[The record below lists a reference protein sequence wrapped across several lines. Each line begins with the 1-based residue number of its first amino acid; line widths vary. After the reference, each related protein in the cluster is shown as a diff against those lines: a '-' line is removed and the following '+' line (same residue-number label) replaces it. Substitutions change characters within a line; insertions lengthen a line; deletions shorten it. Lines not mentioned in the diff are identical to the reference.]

1 MDDNI
6 FECCKKAAD
15 KMRRDVIKMTYLA
28 GNQGAHIGG
37 SLSLVEI
44 LAAIYVGG
52 IIKYDPINPGWDE
65 RDRMILSKGHGAM
78 ALYAALNQ
86 IGVIPEDDL
95 WTYKSNNT
103 YVALHPAQDIAKGL
117 EFSAGSLGHGL
128 SLGIGTA
135 LALKRKNN
143 TKSRIFAIL
152 GDGECDEGSVWE
164 AAACASHYELNRI
177 VAIIDC
183 NALQNDGFTK
193 DILRLDDISDKWRS
207 FGWDS
212 ITVNGHDIK
221 ALYEAFSLISDKPR
235 AIVAKTVK
243 GKGVSFIENNFRWH
257 YARLSKVQYEQA
269 MAEQGV
275 TVC

>member
-143 TKSRIFAIL
+143 TKSRIFTIL

-177 VAIIDC
+177 VAITDC

>member
-6 FECCKKAAD
+6 FERCGKAAD

-52 IIKYDPINPGWDE
+52 IIKYDPVNPGWDE

-103 YVALHPAQDIAKGL
+103 YVALHPAQDITKGL

-135 LALKRKNN
+135 LALKRINN
-143 TKSRIFAIL
+143 VQSRIFTIL

-235 AIVAKTVK
+235 AIIAKTVK

-269 MAEQGV
+269 MAEQGA